1 MGACC
6 TSNVNLIGE
15 QFIRDILQTESLN
28 LRSMDYMDLLNEIV
42 SKRVEQEIPKNHIK
56 EYIIPDVYD
65 PAKNM
70 SNDIYVQPIFTY
82 ILSQLNEKSNMYIV
96 LLYFYPFIKHDKEK
110 TYDNFFNCLRYVTQS
125 LLLQID
131 QNDVF
136 TWLLKYISFC
146 TYGVTSAVNSVIQT
160 SDDVS
165 ISLNEIIKGP
175 FSENNIVKFVKK
187 LMNVMTEGNKGD
199 LITCE
204 MFKKLFNEYDI
215 STIENVR
222 DFVLQES

>member
-6 TSNVNLIGE
+6 ASNVNLIGE
-15 QFIRDILQTESLN
+15 QFVRDMLQTESLT
-28 LRSMDYMDLLNEIV
+28 LRNMDYMDLLNEIV

-56 EYIIPDVYD
+56 DYIIPDIYD

-70 SNDIYVQPIFTY
+70 SNDIYIESIFSY
-82 ILSQLNEKSNMYIV
+82 ILSQLNEKNNMYIV
-96 LLYFYPFIKHDKEK
+96 LLYFYPFIKHEKEK

-125 LLLQID
+125 LVNQIN

-136 TWLLKYISFC
+136 IWLLKYISFC
-146 TYGVTSAVNSVIQT
+146 SNGVTSAISSKIQT

-165 ISLNEIIKGP
+165 VSLKELIKGP
-175 FSENNIVKFVKK
+175 FSETNVVKFVKK
-187 LMNVMTEGNKGD
+187 LMNVMTEGNKSD

-215 STIENVR
+215 STMENVR
-222 DFVLQES
+222 DYVLQES